1 MKVALELQP
10 CCGNR
15 SGIGVYAYELAKR
28 LKSGDGLEFVGNL
41 FNFLGRN
48 NNSVSLQ
55 GITMPV
61 RECRLFP
68 YGVYRRIWN
77 LVPIQYQNMFPD
89 RSDLSIFFNYI
100 VPPQIGGK
108 VITTIHDMTYIRYPE
123 TVDKRNLRRL
133 ERGMR
138 YSVERSDQLITVSE
152 FSKREIVELLGVD
165 EKRVSIVHNAPSIGN
180 GQSGAREIMEP
191 YILYVGSIE
200 PRKNLA
206 RLIRAF
212 DRLKHEQGIPH
223 KLIFAGGSGWNN
235 EDIYRSA
242 DMAQHRED
250 IAFIGYVDA
259 LRKNSLYKYAD
270 AFVFPSLYEGFGI
283 PPLEAMSFGC
293 PVVTSTA
300 ASLPEVVGDA
310 AELVDHMDEMS
321 IAEGIWKVI
330 SDQRYSNSLRQRGF
344 EQVQKYTWSASAK
357 ALTGIC
363 KSVLGEK

>member
-1 MKVALELQP
+1 MRVALELQP
-10 CCGNR
+10 CCGKR
-15 SGIGVYAYELAKR
+15 TGIGIYAYELAKK
-28 LKSGDGLEFVGNL
+28 LESGDGLEFVGNL

-48 NNSVSLQ
+48 DNSASLQ

-68 YGVYRRIWN
+68 YGVYRRIWDFA
-77 LVPIQYQNMFPD
+77 PIPYQSIFPGGAD
-89 RSDLSIFFNYI
+89 MSIFFNYI

-108 VITTIHDMTYIRYPE
+108 VITTVHDMTYIRFPE

-138 YSVERSDQLITVSE
+138 YSVERSDQIITVSE

-165 EKRVSIVHNAPSIGN
+165 ERRVSVVYNAPSVGN
-180 GQSGAREIMEP
+180 GQTGEREIPEP

-212 DRLKHEQGIPH
+212 DRLKREQGIPH
-223 KLIFAGGSGWNN
+223 KLVLAGGGGWNN
-235 EDIYRSA
+235 EEIYRAA
-242 DMAQHRED
+242 DMSQHRED

-259 LRKNSLYKYAD
+259 LRKNSLYIYAD

-293 PVVTSTA
+293 PVITSNA
-300 ASLPEVVGDA
+300 ASLPEVVGDS
-310 AELVDHMDEMS
+310 AELVDPMDELS
-321 IAEGIWKVI
+321 ISEGIWKLI
-330 SDQRYSNSLRQRGF
+330 SDRGYSDSLRQRGF
-344 EQVQKYTWSASAK
+344 EQVQKYTWAASAQR
-357 ALTGIC
+357 LTEIC